1 MDPNEKIQL
10 DDITFDDVI
19 GGDGVDTVATEQEQ
33 EIAPPQEDEK
43 TVETDGLEDIEE
55 ESEENEEVEE
65 EQEEEEEEYE
75 EEEDDDDEEE
85 EEEVEEPE
93 ETTVVQEIL
102 NTLGYEGEYEDT
114 AEGLTEMTKNIASQM
129 ADERIDEV
137 LDKFPL
143 VKKHMEYVLA
153 GGDSQKF
160 MKAYDPTL
168 DYNEMEI
175 AEDDTRSQKAILSD
189 YFQQKGHD
197 SDFIKEMLED
207 YEDSGKLHNKAEL
220 ARKALGKV
228 QAAEKEQ
235 LVERQQQER
244 KAQEEKQIEFWNGVQ
259 ETIKESKEFAGLAV
273 PEREKTKFFNYLSR
287 PVTKEGYT
295 QRDVDHSQ
303 SPMDVRLA
311 IDYLMFKGFNLD
323 NIINKKAK
331 TTATKTLRQKISN
344 NEEKVKSARKKS
356 RKTKSFDLDNLDLSI

>member
-75 EEEDDDDEEE
+75 EEEDDDDEEK
-85 EEEVEEPE
+85 EEEVEESE

-175 AEDDTRSQKAILSD
+175 AEDDSRSQKAILSD

-228 QAAEKEQ
+228 QAAEKAQ

-295 QRDVDHSQ
+295 QRD
-303 SPMDVRLA
+303 
-311 IDYLMFKGFNLD
+311 LD

-356 RKTKSFDLDNLDLSI
+356 RKIKSFDLDNLDLSI